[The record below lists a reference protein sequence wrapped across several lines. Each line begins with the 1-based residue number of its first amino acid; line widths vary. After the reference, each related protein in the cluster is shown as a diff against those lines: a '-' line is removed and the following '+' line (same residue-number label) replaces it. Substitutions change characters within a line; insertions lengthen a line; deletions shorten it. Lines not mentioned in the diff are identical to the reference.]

1 PGWPTPTVAAA
12 GAVIEGVPDCA
23 VTLTAID
30 CGAALLPK
38 LSPALSVIVSA
49 AVLASVSVRVP
60 RSVFTCASEPVI
72 DRLAVPDPDTPLPLA
87 DSLPLA
93 SARVTVKL
101 SLAVLPLSERLMP
114 EIALAWFCATVAE
127 AGAAMTG
134 SPLTVTAIV
143 AAVALPPLLS
153 LALSAI
159 VSDGVVA
166 SVSVRVARSLSTC
179 ASEPVIVRLVV
190 PDPDTPVPVADNS
203 PCVSA
208 SVAVKVS
215 PLVVGDT
222 DLLTPAIAP
231 GCPTPTVAAAGA
243 VIEGVPDCAVT
254 LTAIDCGAA
263 LLPKLSPALSVI
275 VSAAVLASVSVRVP
289 RSVLTCAS
297 EPVIDRLAV
306 PDPDTPLPLADSLPL
321 ASARVTVKL
330 SLAVLPLS
338 DRLTPEIALAWFC
351 ATVAEAGAAMTGSP
365 LTVTAIVAAVALP
378 PLLSLALSAIVSDG
392 VVASVSVRVARS
404 LSTCASEPVIVRLVV
419 PDPDTPVPVAASSP
433 CVSARVAVKVSP
445 LVVGDSAMLTPAIAP
460 GCPTPTVAAA
470 GAVIEGVPDCAVTL
484 TAIDCG
490 AALLPKLS
498 PALSVIVSAAVA
510 ASASGR
516 VARSLLTCA
525 SEPVIERLV
534 VPDPD
539 TPLPLADSL
548 PLASASV
555 TVKLSP
561 AVLPLSDRLTPE
573 IALAWFCA
581 TVAVVGAA
589 TTGSPLTV
597 TAIVAAVAL
606 PPLLS
611 LALSAIVSDG
621 VVASASV
628 RVARSLSTCASE
640 PVIVR
645 LVVPDPDTPVPVA
658 DNSPFVSA
666 RVAVNVSPLV
676 VGDSAMLIPLI
687 APGWPT
693 PTVAAAGAVIE
704 GVPDCDVTLTAI
716 VCCAALLPKL
726 PLALSVIVSA
736 AVDGSLS
743 VRVPRSVLTC
753 ASEPVIDRLAVPDPD
768 TPLPLADSLPLASAR
783 VTVKLSLAVL
793 PLSERLMPEIALAWF
808 CATVAEAGA
817 AMTGS
822 PLTVTAIVAA
832 VALPPLLSLAL
843 SAIVSDGVVASV
855 SVRVAR
861 SLSTCASEP
870 VIVRLVV
877 PDPDTPVPVA
887 ASSPFASARVAVK
900 VS

>member
-179 ASEPVIVRLVV
+179 ASEPVI
-190 PDPDTPVPVADNS
+190 
-203 PCVSA
+203 
-208 SVAVKVS
+208 
-215 PLVVGDT
+215 
-222 DLLTPAIAP
+222 
-231 GCPTPTVAAAGA
+231 
-243 VIEGVPDCAVT
+243 
-254 LTAIDCGAA
+254 
-263 LLPKLSPALSVI
+263 
-275 VSAAVLASVSVRVP
+275 
-289 RSVLTCAS
+289 
-297 EPVIDRLAV
+297 DRLAV

-392 VVASVSVRVARS
+392 VVASASVRVARS

-555 TVKLSP
+555 TVKLSL

-606 PPLLS
+606 PPLPS

-743 VRVPRSVLTC
+743 VKLARSLLTC
-753 ASEPVIDRLAVPDPD
+753 ASEPVIDRLVVPEPD
-768 TPLPLADSLPLASAR
+768 TPLPLADSLPLASAS
-783 VTVKLSLAVL
+783 VTVKLSPAVL
-793 PLSERLMPEIALAWF
+793 PLSDRLTPEIALAWF
-808 CATVAEAGA
+808 CATVAVVGA
-817 AMTGS
+817 ATTGS

-843 SAIVSDGVVASV
+843 SAIVSDGVVASA

-887 ASSPFASARVAVK
+887 DSSPFVSTRVAVK
-900 VS
+900 VSPLVVGDSAMLTPAIAPGWPTPTVAAAGAVIEGVPDCDVTLTAIDCGAALLPKPSPALRVIVSAAVAASVSVKLARSLLTCASDPVIDRL

>member
-179 ASEPVIVRLVV
+179 ASEPVI
-190 PDPDTPVPVADNS
+190 
-203 PCVSA
+203 
-208 SVAVKVS
+208 
-215 PLVVGDT
+215 
-222 DLLTPAIAP
+222 
-231 GCPTPTVAAAGA
+231 
-243 VIEGVPDCAVT
+243 
-254 LTAIDCGAA
+254 
-263 LLPKLSPALSVI
+263 
-275 VSAAVLASVSVRVP
+275 
-289 RSVLTCAS
+289 
-297 EPVIDRLAV
+297 
-306 PDPDTPLPLADSLPL
+306 
-321 ASARVTVKL
+321 
-330 SLAVLPLS
+330 
-338 DRLTPEIALAWFC
+338 
-351 ATVAEAGAAMTGSP
+351 
-365 LTVTAIVAAVALP
+365 
-378 PLLSLALSAIVSDG
+378 
-392 VVASVSVRVARS
+392 
-404 LSTCASEPVIVRLVV
+404 
-419 PDPDTPVPVAASSP
+419 
-433 CVSARVAVKVSP
+433 
-445 LVVGDSAMLTPAIAP
+445 
-460 GCPTPTVAAA
+460 
-470 GAVIEGVPDCAVTL
+470 
-484 TAIDCG
+484 
-490 AALLPKLS
+490 
-498 PALSVIVSAAVA
+498 
-510 ASASGR
+510 
-516 VARSLLTCA
+516 
-525 SEPVIERLV
+525 
-534 VPDPD
+534 
-539 TPLPLADSL
+539 
-548 PLASASV
+548 
-555 TVKLSP
+555 
-561 AVLPLSDRLTPE
+561 
-573 IALAWFCA
+573 
-581 TVAVVGAA
+581 
-589 TTGSPLTV
+589 
-597 TAIVAAVAL
+597 
-606 PPLLS
+606 
-611 LALSAIVSDG
+611 
-621 VVASASV
+621 
-628 RVARSLSTCASE
+628 
-640 PVIVR
+640 
-645 LVVPDPDTPVPVA
+645 
-658 DNSPFVSA
+658 
-666 RVAVNVSPLV
+666 
-676 VGDSAMLIPLI
+676 
-687 APGWPT
+687 
-693 PTVAAAGAVIE
+693 
-704 GVPDCDVTLTAI
+704 
-716 VCCAALLPKL
+716 
-726 PLALSVIVSA
+726 
-736 AVDGSLS
+736 
-743 VRVPRSVLTC
+743 
-753 ASEPVIDRLAVPDPD
+753 DRLAVPDPD

-887 ASSPFASARVAVK
+887 DNSPCVSASVAVKVSPLIVGDSAMLIPLIAPGWPTPTVAAAGAVIEGVPDCAVTLTAIDCGAALLPKLSPALSVIVSAAVLASVSVRVPRSVLTCASEPVIDRLAVPEPDTPLPLADSLPLASARVTVKLSLAVLPLSDRLTPEIALAWFCATVAVVGAATTGSPLTVTAIVAAVALPPLLSLALSAIVSDGVVASALVRVARSLSTCASEPVIVRLVVPDPDTPVPVAASSPFASARVAVK

>member
-1 PGWPTPTVAAA
+1 STCASEPVIVRLVVPDPDTPVPVAANSPCVSARVAVKVSPLVVGDSAMLTPAIAPGCPTPTVAAA

-190 PDPDTPVPVADNS
+190 PDPDTPVPVAASS

-208 SVAVKVS
+208 RVAVKVS
-215 PLVVGDT
+215 PLVVGDSAM
-222 DLLTPAIAP
+222 LTPA
-231 GCPTPTVAAAGA
+231 VAAAGA

-351 ATVAEAGAAMTGSP
+351 AT
-365 LTVTAIVAAVALP
+365 
-378 PLLSLALSAIVSDG
+378 
-392 VVASVSVRVARS
+392 
-404 LSTCASEPVIVRLVV
+404 
-419 PDPDTPVPVAASSP
+419 
-433 CVSARVAVKVSP
+433 
-445 LVVGDSAMLTPAIAP
+445 
-460 GCPTPTVAAA
+460 
-470 GAVIEGVPDCAVTL
+470 
-484 TAIDCG
+484 
-490 AALLPKLS
+490 
-498 PALSVIVSAAVA
+498 
-510 ASASGR
+510 
-516 VARSLLTCA
+516 
-525 SEPVIERLV
+525 
-534 VPDPD
+534 
-539 TPLPLADSL
+539 
-548 PLASASV
+548 
-555 TVKLSP
+555 
-561 AVLPLSDRLTPE
+561 
-573 IALAWFCA
+573 
-581 TVAVVGAA
+581 
-589 TTGSPLTV
+589 
-597 TAIVAAVAL
+597 
-606 PPLLS
+606 
-611 LALSAIVSDG
+611 
-621 VVASASV
+621 
-628 RVARSLSTCASE
+628 
-640 PVIVR
+640 
-645 LVVPDPDTPVPVA
+645 
-658 DNSPFVSA
+658 
-666 RVAVNVSPLV
+666 
-676 VGDSAMLIPLI
+676 
-687 APGWPT
+687 
-693 PTVAAAGAVIE
+693 
-704 GVPDCDVTLTAI
+704 
-716 VCCAALLPKL
+716 
-726 PLALSVIVSA
+726 
-736 AVDGSLS
+736 
-743 VRVPRSVLTC
+743 
-753 ASEPVIDRLAVPDPD
+753 
-768 TPLPLADSLPLASAR
+768 
-783 VTVKLSLAVL
+783 
-793 PLSERLMPEIALAWF
+793 
-808 CATVAEAGA
+808 
-817 AMTGS
+817 
-822 PLTVTAIVAA
+822 
-832 VALPPLLSLAL
+832 
-843 SAIVSDGVVASV
+843 
-855 SVRVAR
+855 
-861 SLSTCASEP
+861 
-870 VIVRLVV
+870 
-877 PDPDTPVPVA
+877 
-887 ASSPFASARVAVK
+887 
-900 VS
+900 